1 MKTLTNYWGQSKW
14 WWVVLL
20 VGIMTILSGFAYWL
34 WPAIGFAISSQIFGW
49 ILVLGGI
56 VQLCVSS
63 GSDRP
68 QGWGW
73 WLVGGVIDLFIGFML
88 VRSVILSELVFPYFI
103 AIVFL
108 FWGLGA
114 IFSSVGQ
121 RARRYWW
128 LYLINGILLMVI
140 GYFFLE
146 AGYIQNMLMTS
157 MLTSLAFIYWGFCIC
172 LLSYDIRPASHI
184 TRG

>member
-1 MKTLTNYWGQSKW
+1 MVVGCSARRNRDSPVRFCLLAMAGNRICSFLTDFRMVARSWRNRPA
-14 WWVVLL
+14 LCL
-20 VGIMTILSGFAYWL
+20 VGCR
-34 WPAIGFAISSQIFGW
+34 P
-49 ILVLGGI
+49 
-56 VQLCVSS
+56 
-63 GSDRP
+63 P

-114 IFSSVGQ
+114 IFSSVSQ

-140 GYFFLE
+140 GFFFLE

-172 LLSYDIRPASHI
+172 MLSYDIRPASHI
-184 TRG
+184 SRG

>member
-1 MKTLTNYWGQSKW
+1 
-14 WWVVLL
+14 
-20 VGIMTILSGFAYWL
+20 
-34 WPAIGFAISSQIFGW
+34 
-49 ILVLGGI
+49 
-56 VQLCVSS
+56 
-63 GSDRP
+63 P

-114 IFSSVGQ
+114 IFSSVSQ

-140 GYFFLE
+140 GFFFLE

-172 LLSYDIRPASHI
+172 MLSYDIRPASHI
-184 TRG
+184 SRG